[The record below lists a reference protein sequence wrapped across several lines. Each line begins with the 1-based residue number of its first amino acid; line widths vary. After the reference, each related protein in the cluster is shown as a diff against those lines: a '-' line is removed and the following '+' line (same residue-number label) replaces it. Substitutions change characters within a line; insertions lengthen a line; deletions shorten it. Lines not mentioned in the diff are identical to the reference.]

1 MATLTTASPKLTKSI
16 KLPIDT
22 TKALE
27 RFARQENRS
36 VHYLLVTAIEEFVTR
51 KQQEAEYQEYIKNG
65 VLLAEKRLEEQ
76 GADNL
81 TSDQVKANVMKFL
94 ADNQ

>member
-1 MATLTTASPKLTKSI
+1 M
-16 KLPIDT
+16 
-22 TKALE
+22 
-27 RFARQENRS
+27 
-36 VHYLLVTAIEEFVTR
+36 
-51 KQQEAEYQEYIKNG
+51 EYQEYIKNG

-94 ADNQ
+94 TDNQ